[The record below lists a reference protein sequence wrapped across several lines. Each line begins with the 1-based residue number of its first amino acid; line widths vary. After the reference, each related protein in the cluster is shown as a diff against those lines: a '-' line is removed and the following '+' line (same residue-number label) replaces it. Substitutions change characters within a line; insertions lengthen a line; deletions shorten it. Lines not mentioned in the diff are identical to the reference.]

1 MGINIDMKIK
11 EIVKEA
17 HHSIIDTRPI
27 GDWILDVDSHFMA
40 SMADRS
46 DILNMMDVISI
57 ISYACIYSEELKNVV
72 RGTGVFVQDTNS
84 KISIYLHRYKNQPNR
99 LRLETVLTPEM
110 KPKEPVIRIAVP
122 VSDNRMSKKDMD
134 VMANMRKHTQE
145 FGRDS
150 VSQEIERNT
159 NLMKGMNR
167 HDRRAF
173 KKMIK
178 KV

>member
-1 MGINIDMKIK
+1 MKIN
-11 EIVKEA
+11 EILKEA
-17 HHSIIDTRPI
+17 HHSIIGTLVI
-27 GDWILDVDSHFMA
+27 GDWILDIDSHFEV
-40 SMADRS
+40 SLADRS
-46 DILNMMDVISI
+46 HILNAKEVSSI
-57 ISYACIYSEELKNVV
+57 ITYACLYAEGLKSVK

-84 KISIYLHRYKNQPNR
+84 KISIYLRKYKNQPNR
-99 LRLETVLTPEM
+99 LVLETVLEPDM
-110 KPKEPVIRIAVP
+110 KPTEPVIRIAVP
-122 VSDNRMSKKDMD
+122 VSDTKMRKKDID
-134 VMANMRKHTQE
+134 NIANMRKHTQE

-150 VSQEIERNT
+150 VSQDIERNT